1 MHACM
6 LSHFTHVQF
15 FVTLWTIALQAP
27 LSMDSLGKNTGVS
40 FHALCP
46 PPVIWDFPRGPVCET
61 ALPLLGA
68 WV

>member
-6 LSHFTHVQF
+6 LSHFTHVQLF
-15 FVTLWTIALQAP
+15 GTLWTIASRLLCP
-27 LSMDSLGKNTGVS
+27 WDSLGKNTGVS

-46 PPVIWDFPRGPVCET
+46 PPVIWDFPGGPVCEI
-61 ALPLLGA
+61 ALPLQGA